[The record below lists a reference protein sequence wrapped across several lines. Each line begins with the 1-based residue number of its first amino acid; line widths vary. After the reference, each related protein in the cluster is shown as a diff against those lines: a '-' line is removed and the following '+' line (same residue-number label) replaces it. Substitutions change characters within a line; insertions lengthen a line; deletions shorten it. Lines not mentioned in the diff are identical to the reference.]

1 MKQNI
6 DRIDD
11 INVSLKNVLDK
22 NQLSKISKTFFNN
35 NTQLDQFINNEIA
48 NNNPLVIKFVKV
60 YIKSQLSLNQVNNF

>member
-6 DRIDD
+6 DMIDD

-35 NTQLDQFINNEIA
+35 NTQLDHFINREIA
-48 NNNPLVIKFVKV
+48 NNNPTVIKFVKI